1 MNEQIQNQ
9 TYDVNTKLM
18 HAENDLMEQN
28 VKEERAAKAIAELQD
43 ALEAARS
50 DRRDIDMELIAVKKN
65 YLQTKQELDQEKLK
79 NENVN
84 VELINLVNENNAL
97 QRDMQAELKVNGE
110 VTQSR
115 QYLEMRNERMD
126 KDLQE
131 AREGIIELQAENN
144 RLKMQIQQ
152 IELSR
157 EKGDVDLGNRK
168 LELERQ
174 FLEVNNQRAIEI
186 D

>member
-1 MNEQIQNQ
+1 
-9 TYDVNTKLM
+9 
-18 HAENDLMEQN
+18 MEQN